1 MDRGGPLVGID
12 GVFMESDMNAM
23 ISVIAMVDEVV
34 DLMRET
40 CFFYKPTS
48 VALHCER

>member
-1 MDRGGPLVGID
+1 MDRGGPFVGVD
-12 GVFMESDMNAM
+12 GLFMELDMIAM
-23 ISVIAMVDEVV
+23 ISVIAIVDEVV

-40 CFFYKPTS
+40 CLFCKPTS